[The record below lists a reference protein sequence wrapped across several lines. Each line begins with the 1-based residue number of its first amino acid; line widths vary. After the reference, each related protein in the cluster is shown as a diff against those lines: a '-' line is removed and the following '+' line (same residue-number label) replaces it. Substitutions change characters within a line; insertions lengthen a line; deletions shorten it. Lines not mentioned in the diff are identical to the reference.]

1 MTNEKAIR
9 MINDYLSKADDVNNY
24 IDEEWIEV
32 LTLCRETL
40 QNVEKNNTKET
51 LKDGE

>member
-1 MTNEKAIR
+1 MTIEKALK
-9 MINDYLSKADDVNNY
+9 MINNYLSKADDVNNY
-24 IDEEWIEV
+24 IDEEWIKV

-40 QNVEKNNTKET
+40 QNAEKNNTKET